1 MKKFLF
7 FTLLAAA
14 IACTNTACQNQNQP
28 EQPNEPEQ
36 PDYEYYLYDEPNL
49 EWGTS
54 KSNVKKWMADKGY
67 SVVSEENQDGYI
79 CTIYNGKYEE
89 EFVLLMFDAQTSK
102 YTNALVYI
110 RVENATNLVDYLVE
124 RYEINSDDGFY
135 YYLTKDQNTIIFF
148 DWQNI
153 SDTVYY
159 IVSYSQYEKF

>member
-7 FTLLAAA
+7 FALFAAA
-14 IACTNTACQNQNQP
+14 IACTQTACQTQNQP

-36 PDYEYYLYDEPNL
+36 PDYKYYLYDEPNL
-49 EWGTS
+49 EWGAS
-54 KSNVKKWMADKGY
+54 KSYVKKWMADKGY

-110 RVENATNLVDYLVE
+110 KYTNTANLNAYLFE
-124 RYEINSDDGFY
+124 RYNIYSDGDFY
-135 YYLTKDQNTIIFF
+135 YYLTNDQKTIIFI
-148 DWQNI
+148 DWQDI
-153 SDTVYY
+153 SDMMYGV
-159 IVSYSQYEKF
+159 VSYSQY

>member
-7 FTLLAAA
+7 LALLAAA
-14 IACTNTACQNQNQP
+14 IACTQTACQTQNQP

-36 PDYEYYLYDEPNL
+36 PDYKYYLYDEPNL
-49 EWGTS
+49 EWGAS

-110 RVENATNLVDYLVE
+110 KYTNTENIVEYLSE
-124 RYEINSDDGFY
+124 RYEINSDGDFY
-135 YYLTKDQNTIIFF
+135 YYLTKDKKTIIFV
-148 DWQNI
+148 DWQDI
-153 SDTVYY
+153 SDIMYCV
-159 IVSYSQYEKF
+159 VSYSQY